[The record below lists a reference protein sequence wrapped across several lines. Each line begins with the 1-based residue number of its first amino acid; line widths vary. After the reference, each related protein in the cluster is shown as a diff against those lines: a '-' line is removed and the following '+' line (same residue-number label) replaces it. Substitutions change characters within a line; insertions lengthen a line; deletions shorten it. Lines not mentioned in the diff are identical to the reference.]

1 MATYPERDAI
11 ATVIISL
18 MLLLNEKRKRRK
30 RSIWVKPWLPRQ
42 KSTERRGIYINLIRG
57 FRLEDEA

>member
-18 MLLLNEKRKRRK
+18 MLLLNEERKRRK

-42 KSTERRGIYINLIRG
+42 ESTERRGIYNNLIRG